1 MEMDSLLPKSTIT
14 INEALRTVS
23 GTQFSAQLALLTG
36 LTQLADAM
44 ELLLLSFLASEI
56 RCPFQLNQYDV
67 TLLQTCVLIGM
78 WIGSNATG
86 IFSDSFGRKPAVIIS
101 LVCTVFGG
109 LASTFALNFKT
120 IVTAR
125 FVVGLGVG
133 SAPVALTLFT
143 EFLPS
148 KQEEETRGRTLIM
161 FFSFFSIGALF
172 EALVAWATLSTRW
185 RWRALLLAS
194 VSPSILLLIVSPFY
208 LVESPRWLV
217 TKGRLQ
223 EALDILRYVGQINNR
238 GHLPSGIELI
248 EDDEDDDEDGK
259 GDVGGNGEDGNTSL
273 LKSLIDDKNLED
285 KEEKEEDVR
294 RVGVIS
300 NTTTTT
306 VALSVLF
313 FLMASLY
320 YSIVLVGSA
329 IVETKSIN
337 GTIRCSFKNGTNSTN
352 IPPTHSTVE
361 FLSLVVTNGAELPG
375 LFVAYILL
383 DRIGRK
389 KTIQVFFA
397 SCGIFCIALWVTTL
411 SSKTSPLWLKTLIVF
426 GARGTALGFNQS
438 LWIYTALFYP
448 TNVRT
453 RGIGFTTSMARIGA
467 LVAPIVVNQGSLQ
480 IVAGVC
486 VGLAFFSLLVT
497 TKFLPRV

>member
-1 MEMDSLLPKSTIT
+1 M
-14 INEALRTVS
+14 
-23 GTQFSAQLALLTG
+23 
-36 LTQLADAM
+36 
-44 ELLLLSFLASEI
+44 
-56 RCPFQLNQYDV
+56 
-67 TLLQTCVLIGM
+67 
-78 WIGSNATG
+78 
-86 IFSDSFGRKPAVIIS
+86 
-101 LVCTVFGG
+101 FGG
-109 LASTFALNFKT
+109 VLATVALNFKM

-194 VSPSILLLIVSPFY
+194 VLPSILLLIVSPFY

-248 EDDEDDDEDGK
+248 EDHGDDDEDGK

-273 LKSLIDDKNLED
+273 LKSLIDAGDDDEDGKDGKGDVGGNGEDGNTSLLKSLIDDKNVED
-285 KEEKEEDVR
+285 KEDEQEEDVR

-300 NTTTTT
+300 NTATTT

-453 RGIGFTTSMARIGA
+453 RGIGFTTSLARIGA

-497 TKFLPRV
+497 TKCLPRV

>member
-1 MEMDSLLPKSTIT
+1 MVGDK
-14 INEALRTVS
+14 RTV
-23 GTQFSAQLALLTG
+23 
-36 LTQLADAM
+36 
-44 ELLLLSFLASEI
+44 
-56 RCPFQLNQYDV
+56 
-67 TLLQTCVLIGM
+67 
-78 WIGSNATG
+78 
-86 IFSDSFGRKPAVIIS
+86 
-101 LVCTVFGG
+101 
-109 LASTFALNFKT
+109 
-120 IVTAR
+120 
-125 FVVGLGVG
+125 
-133 SAPVALTLFT
+133 
-143 EFLPS
+143 
-148 KQEEETRGRTLIM
+148 TR
-161 FFSFFSIGALF
+161 SI
-172 EALVAWATLSTRW
+172 
-185 RWRALLLAS
+185 
-194 VSPSILLLIVSPFY
+194 
-208 LVESPRWLV
+208 
-217 TKGRLQ
+217 
-223 EALDILRYVGQINNR
+223 DIRYVGQINNR

-248 EDDEDDDEDGK
+248 EDDGDDDEDGK
-259 GDVGGNGEDGNTSL
+259 GDFDGNGEDGNTSL
-273 LKSLIDDKNLED
+273 LKSLINDKNLED
-285 KEEKEEDVR
+285 EEEKEDVR

-411 SSKTSPLWLKTLIVF
+411 SSKSSPLWLKTLIVF